1 MSMLRSIRART
12 LVLVLG
18 LLSVSMSLI
27 SYKSYRDA
35 NHEIEE
41 LFDAQLAQTAR
52 LLQGMLGVGQSA
64 LVRQRLQASLDAAF
78 AGQHA
83 QLMADLAL
91 AEGAGHPYESKL
103 AFQVLDGQGEVLLQ

>member
-18 LLSVSMSLI
+18 LLSVSMTLI

-52 LLQGMLGVGQSA
+52 LLQGMLGLDRSLA
-64 LVRQRLQASLDAAF
+64 ARQRLQASLDAAF
-78 AGQHA
+78 AGQR
-83 QLMADLAL
+83 QAL
-91 AEGAGHPYESKL
+91 VGGAPRSGHPY
-103 AFQVLDGQGEVLLQ
+103 

>member
-1 MSMLRSIRART
+1 MLRSIRART

-83 QLMADLAL
+83 QNR
-91 AEGAGHPYESKL
+91 
-103 AFQVLDGQGEVLLQ
+103 QGRRTHKSREI